1 MQKDVLEMTKINP
14 VTKEEQEYPS
24 TKQEIEALRQ
34 WDVKLSKTEQMYA
47 LTNKHYSTAFAIIN
61 TELTYNDL
69 PTTEVHEKRDQLARE
84 LDRVN
89 TQGKIPNIS
98 LWISELIQNALDST
112 WGDGVGA
119 SKVEL
124 DFQKVRLPSATTA
137 VLHNILALTRMRFSP

>member
-1 MQKDVLEMTKINP
+1 MD
-14 VTKEEQEYPS
+14 
-24 TKQEIEALRQ
+24 
-34 WDVKLSKTEQMYA
+34 A

-69 PTTEVHEKRDQLARE
+69 PTTEVHEKRDQLARD

-124 DFQKVRLPSATTA
+124 DFSETSFTFSHDGRPPQYLGYNKNEVQSMIQSGSTKRADLSKKGVWYWIQ
-137 VLHNILALTRMRFSP
+137 VLDILFQT